1 MHVGTDILDKESDE
15 LLISTRQSK
24 SISFGKETM
33 QSEKKRTMKQN
44 KNCKQ
49 LMAFS
54 NIMHFPTVQPGLNLW
69 KKYINLIATVST

>member
-33 QSEKKRTMKQN
+33 QSEQKKKNNETKQT
-44 KNCKQ
+44 
-49 LMAFS
+49 L
-54 NIMHFPTVQPGLNLW
+54 
-69 KKYINLIATVST
+69 